1 MEQWERWVPRDD
13 IPQRIYLQS
22 FVDDENWI
30 TIRFTSDDPK
40 KKVIVH
46 FDGYV
51 QSYRN
56 TDEGS
61 LIKTWEFL
69 NDHYGVDFYGRWP
82 FFKVKGSEYLDWFI
96 KQSSGIYDPEEVEH
110 YVFKTP
116 NDIVEVLSTFEPDV
130 IIE

>member
-22 FVDDENWI
+22 FVA
-30 TIRFTSDDPK
+30 
-40 KKVIVH
+40 
-46 FDGYV
+46 
-51 QSYRN
+51 
-56 TDEGS
+56 DEGS

-69 NDHYGVDFYGRWP
+69 NDHYGVDYYDRWP
-82 FFKVKGSEYLDWFI
+82 FFKVKGSEYLNWFI